1 MPARTENTVFVDA
14 DLDTTWRMTNDVEN
28 WPNLFTEYAAAEVLS
43 RSGNTVRFRLTMF
56 PDEQNR
62 VWSWVS
68 ERVLDPETHR
78 VVARRVETGPFEFMN
93 ISWYYEPEGTGT
105 RMTWIQEFAMRPQ
118 APLNDEQMAD
128 RINQNTPIQM
138 AAIRAKVESVA
149 GAAAGTS

>member
-1 MPARTENTVFVDA
+1 MPARTENTVFIDA
-14 DLDTTWRMTNDVEN
+14 DIDTTWRMTNDVEN
-28 WPNLFTEYAAAEVLS
+28 WPNLFTEYAAAEVLE

-62 VWSWVS
+62 IWSWVS
-68 ERVLDPETHR
+68 ERVMDPENHA

-93 ISWYYEPEGTGT
+93 ISWHYEPEGTGT

-118 APLNDEQMAD
+118 APVNDEQMAA
-128 RINQNTPIQM
+128 RINHNTPIQM

-149 GAAAGTS
+149 AMAMGV

>member
-1 MPARTENTVFVDA
+1 MPARTENTVFIDA
-14 DLDTTWRMTNDVEN
+14 DIDTTWRMTNDVAN
-28 WPNLFTEYAAAEVLS
+28 WPNLFTEYAAAEVLE

-68 ERVLDPETHR
+68 ERVMDPENHT

-105 RMTWIQEFAMRPQ
+105 RMTWVQEFAMRPQ
-118 APLNDEQMAD
+118 APVNDEQMAA
-128 RINQNTPIQM
+128 RINHNTPIQM

-149 GAAAGTS
+149 AMAMGV

>member
-1 MPARTENTVFVDA
+1 MPARTENTVFIDA
-14 DLDTTWRMTNDVEN
+14 DIDTTWRMTNDVAN
-28 WPNLFTEYAAAEVLS
+28 WPNLFTEYAAAEVLE

-68 ERVLDPETHR
+68 ERVMDPENHT

-93 ISWYYEPEGTGT
+93 ISWIYEPEGTGT
-105 RMTWIQEFAMRPQ
+105 RMTWVQEFAMRPQ
-118 APLNDEQMAD
+118 APVNDEQMAA
-128 RINQNTPIQM
+128 RINHNTPIQM

-149 GAAAGTS
+149 AMAMGV